1 MQQINFIGNKLILL
15 ADEKQRRIF
24 LLLLLKKK
32 KTPFWIFLK
41 ILLMY
46 CINNGKSKDNQFIR

>member
-1 MQQINFIGNKLILL
+1 MQQINFIGRLEAASN
-15 ADEKQRRIF
+15 IF
-24 LLLLLKKK
+24 IIIEKK